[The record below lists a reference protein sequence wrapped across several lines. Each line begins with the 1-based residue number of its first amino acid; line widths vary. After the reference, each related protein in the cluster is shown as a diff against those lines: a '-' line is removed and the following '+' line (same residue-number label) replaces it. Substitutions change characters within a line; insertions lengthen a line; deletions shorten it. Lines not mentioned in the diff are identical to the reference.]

1 MGVNDLISQEAFAIK
16 KTLQQ
21 SYYVQKL
28 LDADIDK
35 RDELRS
41 IMEKVNSPWSAV
53 PSSGGGGGDKIA
65 NALGMLEEL
74 ERQISADIKRLSDV
88 LTVNRMLIDSLDNYN
103 HRIVLTKRYV
113 NFEPWPVIA
122 REMHYDRATIIR
134 ISQAALECLAKKKN
148 KRCDEMSLS
157 SCVIVRVEKF
167 ARAAK
172 TKKLSGFFNATKG
185 V

>member
-1 MGVNDLISQEAFAIK
+1 MLSPKAFLIK

-28 LDADIDK
+28 LDADVDK
-35 RDELRS
+35 RTELRS

-53 PSSGGGGGDKIA
+53 PCSGGGGDKIA

-74 ERQISADIKRLSDV
+74 EQQISTDIKRLSDV

-122 REMHYDRATIIR
+122 RDMHYDRATIIR
-134 ISQAALECLAKKKN
+134 ISQAALECLAQKK
-148 KRCDEMSLS
+148 
-157 SCVIVRVEKF
+157 
-167 ARAAK
+167 
-172 TKKLSGFFNATKG
+172 
-185 V
+185 